1 MIRYRTLSLLSLVST
16 LALAACEKQPDR
28 SAAAATGTTDTLT
41 ERQRH
46 EMLSTSGIPGAS
58 GVGAAMRAADATSGG
73 IHAAESTEP

>member
-1 MIRYRTLSLLSLVST
+1 MIRNRTPYVLAVIST
-16 LALAACEKQPDR
+16 LAFAACQKSEADR
-28 SAAAATGTTDTLT
+28 SPAVGTTDTLT

-58 GVGAAMRAADATSGG
+58 GVGAAMHAADATSGG